1 MFGLKIRQALLATAA
16 AILVVPSV
24 AIANIDNANANA
36 DMSVTPTGSR
46 KFDPDFF
53 ATYAPVTALD
63 MVRRIPGFSI
73 DQGEGRRGFGEN
85 ASNVLIDGDRPSTK
99 SDDIMTIL
107 SRIPASQV
115 AFISLSEQAG
125 ADTETQGQGQVVNV
139 VRRRTAKVNGTYEA
153 TIVAGRRYGFQP
165 SLNTSATMRRGDTS
179 YEVNFSSYSE
189 RVYGFG
195 PEDFKTGSGRLV
207 ERRYYTGKGGHDEA
221 AFGGAIK
228 TRLGGTKL
236 NLNGQVRWNDK
247 FDIRNADYSNTARER
262 TGEELLMR
270 DGPIG
275 DVSYEFGGDIEFS
288 ALPKTNT
295 KIVGLYRTGEESS
308 FSSIETTRI
317 EQPVSLFETRS
328 INEPTEAVIRI
339 QNDWAGLKGHAVQF
353 GTEIAYN
360 RLDARFSVANSVAGA
375 VTNFPA
381 SNVLVE
387 ETRFE
392 PFISDVWTLGP
403 AWKIEAGAIAEL
415 SKLTLSGDSTAE
427 RRFTFIKP
435 RAIATWM
442 VSTQTTLELRAERQ
456 VAQLN
461 FNEFATSVDVTVGN
475 QVDAGN
481 ADLVPEKTT
490 TLSALIR
497 HKFLDRGSIQFR
509 ADYQLVSDTQDLVP
523 ITVLDAGG
531 NITAQFDGT
540 GNIGK
545 STKWNGELE
554 ITLPLDWLTMPIG
567 FVGVEVRYVGHY
579 HGSRVT
585 DPVTGL
591 NRRVSQRPLWHQ
603 QWDIRHDMA
612 DLGLVFGGSI
622 SVQDANYDYF
632 FNEKRRQKEGTRT
645 TIFMEYSKFKL
656 GTIRFQVTDMAG
668 FRRDRFI
675 YAGTRVSDT
684 LTQIVNRERRLD
696 PLLQLSL
703 SGKF

>member
-1 MFGLKIRQALLATAA
+1 MFGLKIRRALLATAA
-16 AILVVPSV
+16 AILSLPGV
-24 AIANIDNANANA
+24 AHANVDNANA

-53 ATYAPVTALD
+53 TAYAPVTALD

-85 ASNVLIDGDRPSTK
+85 AGNVLIDGDRPSTK
-99 SDDIMTIL
+99 SDDILTIM

-125 ADTETQGQGQVVNV
+125 ADSETQGQGQVVNV
-139 VRRRTAKVNGTYEA
+139 VRKRTAKVNGTYEA

-165 SLNTSATMRRGDTS
+165 SLNSSATMRRGDTS

-189 RVYGFG
+189 RLRGFG
-195 PEDFKTGSGRLV
+195 PEDFKTGSAALI
-207 ERRYYTGKGGHDEA
+207 ERRFYNGKGGNDHA
-221 AFGGAIK
+221 ALGGAIK
-228 TRLGGTKL
+228 TRFGDAKI
-236 NLNGQVRWNDK
+236 NLNGQLRWSDS
-247 FDIRNADYSNTARER
+247 FDIRKAEYFNSTGADI
-262 TGEELLMR
+262 GDELLLSN
-270 DGPIG
+270 GPIG
-275 DVSYEFGGDIEFS
+275 DLSYELGGDVELSI
-288 ALPKTNT
+288 LPKTNT
-295 KIVGLYRTGEESS
+295 KIVMLYRSADESYD
-308 FSSIETTRI
+308 SSIETARI
-317 EQPVSLFETRS
+317 AQPVSLFETRS
-328 INEPTEAVIRI
+328 RNRPIEAVTRM
-339 QNDWAGLKGHAVQF
+339 QNDLGGFGRHAVQF
-353 GTEIAYN
+353 GAEVAYN
-360 RLDARFSVANSVAGA
+360 RLDARFGVANSVAGA

-392 PFISDVWTLGP
+392 PFVSDVWTLGP
-403 AWKIEAGAIAEL
+403 AWKIEAGAIAEF

-427 RRFTFIKP
+427 RKFTFIKP
-435 RAIATWM
+435 RAIATWTI
-442 VSTQTTLELRAERQ
+442 SPQTTLELRAERQ

-481 ADLVPEKTT
+481 ADLVPEKST
-490 TLSALIR
+490 TLSALVR
-497 HKFLDRGSIQFR
+497 HKFLDRGSIQFSG
-509 ADYQLVSDTQDLVP
+509 DYQLVSDTQDLVP
-523 ITVLDAGG
+523 ITVRDARG

-545 STKWNGELE
+545 GTKWNGELE
-554 ITLPLDWLTMPIG
+554 ITLPLDWLTKPIG
-567 FVGVEVRYVGHY
+567 FAGVEARYVGHY

-591 NRRVSQRPLWHQ
+591 NRRVSHRPLWHQ
-603 QWDIRHDMA
+603 QWDVRHDMA
-612 DLGLVFGGSI
+612 DLGLVFGASFG
-622 SVQDANYDYF
+622 VQDANFDYF
-632 FNEKRRQKEGTRT
+632 FNEKRRQQEGTRT
-645 TIFMEYSKFKL
+645 TIFVEYSKFKL
-656 GTIRFQVTDMAG
+656 GTVRFEVTDMAG

-675 YAGTRVSDT
+675 YAGTRASGT
-684 LTQIVNRERRLD
+684 LGQIVNRERKLD

>member
-1 MFGLKIRQALLATAA
+1 MFGLKIRRALLATAA
-16 AILVVPSV
+16 AILSLPGV
-24 AIANIDNANANA
+24 AHANVDNANA

-53 ATYAPVTALD
+53 TAYAPVTALD

-85 ASNVLIDGDRPSTK
+85 AGNVLIDGDRPSTK
-99 SDDIMTIL
+99 SDDILTIM

-125 ADTETQGQGQVVNV
+125 ADSETQGQGQVVNV
-139 VRRRTAKVNGTYEA
+139 VRKRTAKVNGTYEA

-165 SLNTSATMRRGDTS
+165 SLNSSATMRRGDTS

-189 RVYGFG
+189 RLRGFG
-195 PEDFKTGSGRLV
+195 PEDFKTGSAALI
-207 ERRYYTGKGGHDEA
+207 ERRFYNGKGGNDHA
-221 AFGGAIK
+221 ALGGAIK
-228 TRLGGTKL
+228 TRFGDAKI
-236 NLNGQVRWNDK
+236 NLNGQLRWSDS
-247 FDIRNADYSNTARER
+247 FDIRKAEYFNSTGADI
-262 TGEELLMR
+262 GDELLLSN
-270 DGPIG
+270 GPIG
-275 DVSYEFGGDIEFS
+275 DLSYELGGDVELSI
-288 ALPKTNT
+288 LPKTNT
-295 KIVGLYRTGEESS
+295 KIVMLYRSADESYD
-308 FSSIETTRI
+308 SSIETARI
-317 EQPVSLFETRS
+317 AQPVSLFETRS
-328 INEPTEAVIRI
+328 RNRPIEAVTRM
-339 QNDWAGLKGHAVQF
+339 QNDLGGFGRHAVQF
-353 GTEIAYN
+353 GAEVAYN
-360 RLDARFSVANSVAGA
+360 RLDARFGVANSVAGA

-392 PFISDVWTLGP
+392 PFVSDVWTLGP
-403 AWKIEAGAIAEL
+403 AWKIEAGAIAEF

-427 RRFTFIKP
+427 RKFTFIKP
-435 RAIATWM
+435 RAIATWTI
-442 VSTQTTLELRAERQ
+442 SPQTTLELRAERQ

-481 ADLVPEKTT
+481 ADLVPEKST
-490 TLSALIR
+490 TLSALVR
-497 HKFLDRGSIQFR
+497 HKFLDRGSIQFSG
-509 ADYQLVSDTQDLVP
+509 DYQLVSDTQDLVP
-523 ITVLDAGG
+523 ITVRDARG

-545 STKWNGELE
+545 GTKWNGELE
-554 ITLPLDWLTMPIG
+554 ITLPLDWLTKPIG
-567 FVGVEVRYVGHY
+567 FAGVEVRYVGHY

-591 NRRVSQRPLWHQ
+591 NRRVSHRPLWHQ
-603 QWDIRHDMA
+603 QWDVRHDMA
-612 DLGLVFGGSI
+612 DLGLVFGASFG
-622 SVQDANYDYF
+622 VQDANFDYF
-632 FNEKRRQKEGTRT
+632 FNEKRRQQEGTRT
-645 TIFMEYSKFKL
+645 TIFVEYSKFKL
-656 GTIRFQVTDMAG
+656 GTVRFEVTDMAG

-675 YAGTRVSDT
+675 YAGTRASGT
-684 LTQIVNRERRLD
+684 LGQIVNRERKLD

>member
-1 MFGLKIRQALLATAA
+1 MSGLNIRQALLATAA

-24 AIANIDNANANA
+24 AIANIDNANT
-36 DMSVTPTGSR
+36 DMSVTATGSW
-46 KFDPDFF
+46 KFEPDFF

-73 DQGEGRRGFGEN
+73 EQGEGRRGFGEN

-99 SDDIMTIL
+99 SDDIITIL

-139 VRRRTAKVNGTYEA
+139 VRIRSAKVNGTYEA

-228 TRLGGTKL
+228 TRVGGAKL
-236 NLNGQVRWNDK
+236 NLNGQLRWNDK
-247 FDIRNADYSNTARER
+247 FDIRNADYSNAARER
-262 TGEELLMR
+262 TGEEFLMR

-275 DVSYEFGGDIEFS
+275 DLSYELGGDIEFS
-288 ALPKTNT
+288 AAPKTST
-295 KIVGLYRTGEESS
+295 KIVGLYRTGNESS

-317 EQPVSLFETRS
+317 AQPVTLFETRS
-328 INEPTEAVIRI
+328 RNKPMEAVVRM
-339 QNDWAGLKGHAVQF
+339 QNDWAAVRGHAVQF
-353 GTEIAYN
+353 GAEITYN
-360 RLDARFSVANSVAGA
+360 RLDAQFSVANSVAGA

-387 ETRFE
+387 ETRLE
-392 PFISDVWTLGP
+392 PFVSDVWTLGP

-435 RAIATWM
+435 RAIATWTF
-442 VSTQTTLELRAERQ
+442 SPQTTLELRAERQ

-481 ADLVPEKTT
+481 ADLVPEKST

-523 ITVLDAGG
+523 ITVRDADG
-531 NITAQFDGT
+531 NIIAQFDGT

-554 ITLPLDWLTMPIG
+554 ITLPLDWLTKPIG
-567 FVGVEVRYVGHY
+567 FVGIEARYVGHY

-632 FNEKRRQKEGTRT
+632 FNEKRQQKEGTRT

-675 YAGTRVSDT
+675 YAGTRASDT

>member
-1 MFGLKIRQALLATAA
+1 MFGLKIRRALLATAA
-16 AILVVPSV
+16 AILSVPSV
-24 AIANIDNANANA
+24 AHANVDNADA
-36 DMSVTPTGSR
+36 DMSATPTGSR
-46 KFDPDFF
+46 KLEPDFF
-53 ATYAPVTALD
+53 AAYAPVTALD

-85 ASNVLIDGDRPSTK
+85 AGNVLIDGDRPSTK
-99 SDDIMTIL
+99 SDDIATIL

-125 ADTETQGQGQVVNV
+125 ADTETQGQGQVINV
-139 VRRRTAKVNGTYEA
+139 VRKRTAKVNGTYEA
-153 TIVAGRRYGFQP
+153 TIVAGTRYGFQP

-179 YEVNFSSYSE
+179 YELNFSSYSE
-189 RVYGFG
+189 RVYGYG
-195 PEDFKTGSGRLV
+195 PEDFKTASGGLV
-207 ERRYYTGKGGHDEA
+207 ERRSYTGKGGHGEA
-221 AFGGAIK
+221 ALGGAIK
-228 TRLGGTKL
+228 TRIGGAKL
-236 NLNGQVRWNDK
+236 NLNGQVRWDDK
-247 FDIRNADYSNTARER
+247 FDIRNAEYSNAALVR
-262 TGEELLMR
+262 TGKEFLRR

-275 DVSYEFGGDIEFS
+275 DLSYELGGDIEFS

-295 KIVGLYRTGEESS
+295 KIVGLYRTGDESS
-308 FSSIETTRI
+308 FSSIETARMT
-317 EQPVSLFETRS
+317 QPVSLFETRS
-328 INEPTEAVIRI
+328 RNTPTEAVIRM
-339 QNDWAGLKGHAVQF
+339 QNDVAGLGRHAVQF
-353 GTEIAYN
+353 GAEMAYN
-360 RLDARFSVANSVAGA
+360 RLDARFSVASSVAGA
-375 VTNFPA
+375 VTTFPA

-392 PFISDVWTLGP
+392 PFFSDVWTLGP
-403 AWKIEAGAIAEL
+403 AWKIEAGAIAEF

-427 RRFTFIKP
+427 RSFTFIKP
-435 RAIATWM
+435 RAIATWTI
-442 VSTQTTLELRAERQ
+442 SPQTTLELRAERQ

-461 FNEFATSVDVTVGN
+461 FNEFATSVDITVGN

-490 TLSALIR
+490 TLLALIR
-497 HKFLDRGSIQFR
+497 HKFLGRGSVQFR
-509 ADYQLVSDTQDLVP
+509 GDYQLVSDTQDLLP
-523 ITVLDAGG
+523 ITVRDAAG

-554 ITLPLDWLTMPIG
+554 ITLPLDWLTKPIG
-567 FVGVEVRYVGHY
+567 FAGIEVRYVGHY

-591 NRRVSQRPLWHQ
+591 NRRVSHRPLWHQ
-603 QWDIRHDMA
+603 QWDIRHDIA
-612 DLGLVFGGSI
+612 DLGLVYGASFGI
-622 SVQDANYDYF
+622 QDANFDYF

-645 TIFMEYSKFKL
+645 TIFIEYSKFKL

-675 YAGTRVSDT
+675 YAGTRASGT
-684 LTQIVNRERRLD
+684 LGQIVNRERRLD

>member
-1 MFGLKIRQALLATAA
+1 MFGLKIRRALLATAA
-16 AILVVPSV
+16 AILSLPGV
-24 AIANIDNANANA
+24 AHANVDNANA

-53 ATYAPVTALD
+53 TAYAPVTALD

-85 ASNVLIDGDRPSTK
+85 AGNVLIDGDRPSTK
-99 SDDIMTIL
+99 SDDILTIM

-125 ADTETQGQGQVVNV
+125 ADSETQGQGQVVNV
-139 VRRRTAKVNGTYEA
+139 VRKRTAKVNGTYEA
-153 TIVAGRRYGFQP
+153 TIEAGRRYGFQP
-165 SLNTSATMRRGDTS
+165 SLNSSATMRRGDTS

-189 RVYGFG
+189 RLRGFG
-195 PEDFKTGSGRLV
+195 PEDFKTGSAALI
-207 ERRYYTGKGGHDEA
+207 ERRFYNGKGGNDHA
-221 AFGGAIK
+221 ALGGAIK
-228 TRLGGTKL
+228 TRFGDAKI
-236 NLNGQVRWNDK
+236 NLNGQLRWSDS
-247 FDIRNADYSNTARER
+247 FDIRKAEYFNSTGADI
-262 TGEELLMR
+262 GDELLLSN
-270 DGPIG
+270 GPIG
-275 DVSYEFGGDIEFS
+275 DLSYELGGDVELSI
-288 ALPKTNT
+288 LPKTNT
-295 KIVGLYRTGEESS
+295 KIVMLYRSADESYD
-308 FSSIETTRI
+308 SSIETARI
-317 EQPVSLFETRS
+317 AQPVSLFETRS
-328 INEPTEAVIRI
+328 RNRPIEAVIRM
-339 QNDWAGLKGHAVQF
+339 QNDLGGFGRHAVQF
-353 GTEIAYN
+353 GAEVAYN
-360 RLDARFSVANSVAGA
+360 RLDARFGVANSVAGA

-392 PFISDVWTLGP
+392 PFVSDVWTLGP
-403 AWKIEAGAIAEL
+403 AWKIEAGAIAEF

-427 RRFTFIKP
+427 RKFTFIKP
-435 RAIATWM
+435 RAIATWTI
-442 VSTQTTLELRAERQ
+442 SPQTTLELRAERQ

-481 ADLVPEKTT
+481 ADLVPEKST

-497 HKFLDRGSIQFR
+497 HKFLDRGSIQFSG
-509 ADYQLVSDTQDLVP
+509 DYQLVSDTQDLVP
-523 ITVLDAGG
+523 ITVRDARG

-545 STKWNGELE
+545 GTKWNGELE
-554 ITLPLDWLTMPIG
+554 ITLPLDWLTKPIG
-567 FVGVEVRYVGHY
+567 FAGVEARYVGHY

-591 NRRVSQRPLWHQ
+591 NRRVSHRPLWHQ
-603 QWDIRHDMA
+603 QWDVRHDMA
-612 DLGLVFGGSI
+612 DLGLVFGASFG
-622 SVQDANYDYF
+622 VQDANFDYF
-632 FNEKRRQKEGTRT
+632 FNEKRRQQEGTRT
-645 TIFMEYSKFKL
+645 TIFVEYSKFKL
-656 GTIRFQVTDMAG
+656 GTVRFEVTDMAG

-675 YAGTRVSDT
+675 YAGTRASGT
-684 LTQIVNRERRLD
+684 LGQIVNRERKLD

>member
-1 MFGLKIRQALLATAA
+1 MFGLKIRRALLATAA
-16 AILVVPSV
+16 AILSLPGV
-24 AIANIDNANANA
+24 AHANVDNANA

-53 ATYAPVTALD
+53 TAYAPVTALD

-85 ASNVLIDGDRPSTK
+85 AGNVLIDGDRPSTK
-99 SDDIMTIL
+99 SDDILTIL

-125 ADTETQGQGQVVNV
+125 ADSETQGQGQVVNV
-139 VRRRTAKVNGTYEA
+139 VRKRTAKVNGTYEA

-165 SLNTSATMRRGDTS
+165 SLNSSATMRRGDTS

-189 RVYGFG
+189 RLRGFG
-195 PEDFKTGSGRLV
+195 PEDFKTGSAALI
-207 ERRYYTGKGGHDEA
+207 ERRFYNGKGGNDHA
-221 AFGGAIK
+221 ALGGAIK
-228 TRLGGTKL
+228 TRFGGAKI
-236 NLNGQVRWNDK
+236 NLNGQLRWSDS
-247 FDIRNADYSNTARER
+247 FDIREAEYFNSTGADI
-262 TGEELLMR
+262 GDELLLSN
-270 DGPIG
+270 GPIG
-275 DVSYEFGGDIEFS
+275 DLSYELGGDLELSI
-288 ALPKTNT
+288 LPKTNT
-295 KIVGLYRTGEESS
+295 KIVMLYRSADESYD
-308 FSSIETTRI
+308 SSIETARI
-317 EQPVSLFETRS
+317 AQPVSLFETRS
-328 INEPTEAVIRI
+328 RNRPIEAVIRM
-339 QNDWAGLKGHAVQF
+339 QNDVGGLGRHTVQF
-353 GTEIAYN
+353 GAEVAYN
-360 RLDARFSVANSVAGA
+360 RLDARFGVANSVAGA

-392 PFISDVWTLGP
+392 PFVSDVWTLGP
-403 AWKIEAGAIAEL
+403 AWKIEAGAIAEF

-427 RRFTFIKP
+427 RKFTFIKP
-435 RAIATWM
+435 RAIATWTI
-442 VSTQTTLELRAERQ
+442 SPQTTLELRAERQ

-481 ADLVPEKTT
+481 ADLVPEKST

-497 HKFLDRGSIQFR
+497 HKFLDRGSIQFSG
-509 ADYQLVSDTQDLVP
+509 DYQLVSDTQDLVP
-523 ITVLDAGG
+523 ITVRDARG

-545 STKWNGELE
+545 GTKWNGELE
-554 ITLPLDWLTMPIG
+554 ITLPLDWLTKPIG
-567 FVGVEVRYVGHY
+567 FAGVEVRYVGHY

-591 NRRVSQRPLWHQ
+591 NRRVSHRPLWHQ
-603 QWDIRHDMA
+603 QWDVRHDMA
-612 DLGLVFGGSI
+612 DLGLVFGASFG
-622 SVQDANYDYF
+622 VQDANFDYF
-632 FNEKRRQKEGTRT
+632 FNEKRRQQEGTRT
-645 TIFMEYSKFKL
+645 TIFVEYSKFKL
-656 GTIRFQVTDMAG
+656 GTVRFEVTDMAG

-675 YAGTRVSDT
+675 YAGTRASGT
-684 LTQIVNRERRLD
+684 LGQIVNRERKLD

>member
-1 MFGLKIRQALLATAA
+1 MFGLKIRRALLATAA
-16 AILVVPSV
+16 AILSLPGV
-24 AIANIDNANANA
+24 AHANVDNANA

-53 ATYAPVTALD
+53 TAYAPVNALD

-85 ASNVLIDGDRPSTK
+85 AGNVLIDGDRPSTK
-99 SDDIMTIL
+99 SDDILTIL

-125 ADTETQGQGQVVNV
+125 ADSETQGQGQVVNV
-139 VRRRTAKVNGTYEA
+139 VRKRTAKVNGTYEA

-165 SLNTSATMRRGDTS
+165 SLNSSATMRRGDTS

-189 RVYGFG
+189 RLRGFG
-195 PEDFKTGSGRLV
+195 PEDFKTGSAALI
-207 ERRYYTGKGGHDEA
+207 ERRFYNGKGGNDHA
-221 AFGGAIK
+221 ALGGAIK
-228 TRLGGTKL
+228 TRFGGAKI
-236 NLNGQVRWNDK
+236 NLNGQLRWSDS
-247 FDIRNADYSNTARER
+247 FDIREAEYFNSTGADI
-262 TGEELLMR
+262 GDELLLSN
-270 DGPIG
+270 GPIG
-275 DVSYEFGGDIEFS
+275 DLSYELGGDVELSI
-288 ALPKTNT
+288 LPKTNT
-295 KIVGLYRTGEESS
+295 KIVMLYRSADESYD
-308 FSSIETTRI
+308 SSIETARI
-317 EQPVSLFETRS
+317 AQPVSLFETRS
-328 INEPTEAVIRI
+328 RNRPIEAVIRM
-339 QNDWAGLKGHAVQF
+339 QNDVGGLGRHTVQF
-353 GTEIAYN
+353 GAEVAYN
-360 RLDARFSVANSVAGA
+360 RLDARFGVANSVAGA

-392 PFISDVWTLGP
+392 PFVSDVWTLGP
-403 AWKIEAGAIAEL
+403 AWKIEAGAIAEF

-427 RRFTFIKP
+427 RKFTFIKP
-435 RAIATWM
+435 RAIATWTI
-442 VSTQTTLELRAERQ
+442 SPQTTLELRAERQ

-481 ADLVPEKTT
+481 ADLVPEKST

-497 HKFLDRGSIQFR
+497 HKFLDRGSIQFSG
-509 ADYQLVSDTQDLVP
+509 DYQLVSDTQDLVP
-523 ITVLDAGG
+523 ITVRDARG

-545 STKWNGELE
+545 GTKWNGELE
-554 ITLPLDWLTMPIG
+554 ITLPLDWLTKPIG
-567 FVGVEVRYVGHY
+567 FAGVEVRYVGHY

-591 NRRVSQRPLWHQ
+591 NRRVSHRPLWHQ
-603 QWDIRHDMA
+603 QWDVRHDMA
-612 DLGLVFGGSI
+612 DLGLVFGASFG
-622 SVQDANYDYF
+622 VQDANFDYF
-632 FNEKRRQKEGTRT
+632 FNEKRRQQEGTRT
-645 TIFMEYSKFKL
+645 TIFVEYSKFKL
-656 GTIRFQVTDMAG
+656 GTVRFEVTDMAG

-675 YAGTRVSDT
+675 YAGTRASGT
-684 LTQIVNRERRLD
+684 LGQIVNRERKLD